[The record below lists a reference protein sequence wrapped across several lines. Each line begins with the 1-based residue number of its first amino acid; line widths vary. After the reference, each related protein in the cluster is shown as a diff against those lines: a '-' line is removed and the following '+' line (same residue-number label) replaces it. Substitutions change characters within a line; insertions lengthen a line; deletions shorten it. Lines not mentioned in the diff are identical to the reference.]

1 MKFHMHFLLIVHLD
15 DARHDYSIIPPS
27 PPRPPVL
34 QFLVDTGGLNAYP
47 HTYLMLSGKMLL
59 QANVST
65 SQS

>member
-1 MKFHMHFLLIVHLD
+1 LPYHPAIATD
-15 DARHDYSIIPPS
+15 
-27 PPRPPVL
+27 PPVL

-47 HTYLMLSGKMLL
+47 HTYLMPSGKMLL